1 MTIDHKPLGMKRR
14 TLLRA
19 GLGATALAMVGTG
32 RAAWASTPKIGFAL
46 ETFQVP
52 RWKYLDLPNFKS
64 AVEGAGMELIAVQ
77 PDFDADRQLAQVE
90 ELITNGCAAIAVA
103 AVVGRAGVSMVRA
116 CKRAGVPV
124 IAYNNLI
131 PSADVAAY
139 VSRDNYLVGK
149 MAVDAARNAGVLKGN
164 WVIVSGEPG
173 VSVAEDQT
181 RAYLTELD
189 PLIKDGTVKIVS
201 HQYHAGWD
209 ASTARDQVENALTA
223 NNNDIQGLLV
233 NNDQMAIGCISALE
247 KAGMAGK
254 VFVNG
259 LDATTEACRAI
270 LQGKMNLSAFTP
282 TDDMGRIGGEL
293 CVRLAK
299 GEALNLER
307 TYDAGDGIKQ
317 PWYPLD
323 SINVTKDNMVEYL
336 RKYSPGYVDARAV
349 FRDVPE
355 SEWPAGAAELLK

>member
-1 MTIDHKPLGMKRR
+1 MILDGKHTAISRR
-14 TLLRA
+14 A
-19 GLGATALAMVGTG
+19 ALGAGISATAFALLGPG
-32 RAAWASTPKIGFAL
+32 RAAWGADKKIGFAL

-52 RWKYLDLPNFKS
+52 RWKYLDLPNFQS

-90 ELITNGCAAIAVA
+90 ELITNGCSAIALA
-103 AVVGRAGVSMVRA
+103 AVVGKAGVSMVRA

-124 IAYNNLI
+124 VAYNNLI
-131 PSADVAAY
+131 PSKDVAAY

-149 MAVDAARNAGVLKGN
+149 MAVDAAREAGVLKGN

-173 VSVAEDQT
+173 QSVAEDQT

-209 ASTARDQVENALTA
+209 AAAARDQVDLTA
-223 NNNDIQGLLV
+223 TNNDIQGLLV
-233 NNDQMAIGCISALE
+233 NNDQMALGCISALE
-247 KAGMAGK
+247 KAGVAGK

-259 LDATTEACRAI
+259 LDATTEACRAMV
-270 LQGKMNLSAFTP
+270 LGKMTLSAFTP

-293 CVRLAK
+293 CVKLAN
-299 GEALNLER
+299 GEELGLDK
-307 TYDAGDGIKQ
+307 TYDAGDGITQ
-317 PWYPLD
+317 PWHPIE
-323 SINVTKDNMVEYL
+323 SINVTKDNMIEYL
-336 RKYSPGYVDARAV
+336 KKYSPEYVDAQAV
-349 FRDVPE
+349 FRDVPQDL
-355 SEWPAGAAELLK
+355 WPSGAAELLK